1 MIPLAG
7 GVISGGFTLIA
18 LQQMGGRLQKEL
30 ALSIDYTSK
39 QQERDLKEI
48 FDIVDIDSTDEASA
62 TTTLSDSAPLSQEDF
77 LTQQA
82 SIHQM
87 YATRTISAKQRDF
100 LLTQLKRS
108 YEDGNP

>member
-30 ALSIDYTSK
+30 ALSVDYTNQ

-48 FDIVDIDSTDEASA
+48 FDIVDIDPTNEASA
-62 TTTLSDSAPLSQEDF
+62 ATTLSDAAPLSEEDF
-77 LTQQA
+77 LIQQA

-87 YATRTISAKQRDF
+87 YATRMITATQRDF
-100 LLTQLKRS
+100 LLNQLKRGH
-108 YEDGNP
+108 DNGDR